1 MKKNWHSVECKFN
14 SLSGVKSIKYC
25 RIVDECT
32 WMYTADSDF
41 TSRHCTVSL
50 PQEEKI
56 SSGAH
61 PTAHVQ
67 CSFTVC
73 SGAVRWRSCKKTNKL
88 RCVTWGRMKRRA
100 EFSHNLLFCVSNQW
114 EHPVKLLLVG
124 RFRIHHRETENRGTD
139 VKWTPLC
146 FQSKWFRC
154 FSSASFKPTLIT
166 LKISNNKIMAIKR
179 GNWGV
184 HSLKRLN

>member
-1 MKKNWHSVECKFN
+1 MPSANLTVWG
-14 SLSGVKSIKYC
+14 LGGIKSIKYC

-32 WMYTADSDF
+32 WMYTADSGF
-41 TSRHCTVSL
+41 TRRHCTVSL

-56 SSGAH
+56 SSGAQ

-88 RCVTWGRMKRRA
+88 RCVTRGRMKRRA
-100 EFSHNLLFCVSNQW
+100 EFSHSLLFCVSK
-114 EHPVKLLLVG
+114 PVGASSEASARRPLPDSSSRDG
-124 RFRIHHRETENRGTD
+124 NRGTD

-146 FQSKWFRC
+146 FQSKWFHR

-184 HSLKRLN
+184 HSLKGLN